1 MELDNLL
8 LEEDAINLLNYCFK
22 CEEVPDDAY
31 QAEYKKH
38 YPSRF
43 KDEDINQMSTPERIC
58 RFVCRCIPRFKRD
71 KTLDEYKLS
80 ALHISS
86 RHFDVHSSNILLHY
100 MLKATLTGTIL
111 ADKFEDLFE
120 TMVEY
125 PNFPR
130 FLQSVMSL

>member
-1 MELDNLL
+1 
-8 LEEDAINLLNYCFK
+8 
-22 CEEVPDDAY
+22 
-31 QAEYKKH
+31 
-38 YPSRF
+38 
-43 KDEDINQMSTPERIC
+43 
-58 RFVCRCIPRFKRD
+58 
-71 KTLDEYKLS
+71 
-80 ALHISS
+80 
-86 RHFDVHSSNILLHY
+86 